1 MDIVYPIEVEYGDFG
16 IKFTELVFFSLTQIV
31 GLADQEVQKNAG
43 SSESEHYNVRITLNF
58 GEGEAKIEFKDHGIL
73 LADGSQ
79 GFFKGL
85 KAHKSFILTSTLT
98 T

>member
-1 MDIVYPIEVEYGDFG
+1 MSFS
-16 IKFTELVFFSLTQIV
+16 SLTQIV

-85 KAHKSFILTSTLT
+85 KAQQIFILTSTLT